1 MWFTSDNAGP
11 AHPSVIDALAR
22 ANEGYTGSYGADPI
36 MDAVRTRIRDMFE
49 APEAAVYLV
58 ATGTSANAL
67 ALACLCPPWATVYAS
82 RNAHVEEDEC
92 AAPEFFTGGAK
103 ITLLDGAHAKIDVK
117 AFEDALAFTARAGV
131 HNVQK
136 GALSLTNSTEAGAI
150 YTLGEIK
157 ALTDIARSH
166 GIPTH
171 LDGARFSNALVA
183 LDCTPAEMT
192 WKAGVDIVCFGGTK
206 NGLMGVEAVVI
217 FDPEKAWEFELRR
230 KRAGHLFS
238 KHRYLSAQMQAYLK
252 GDLWKD
258 MARQAN
264 AMAARLSA
272 GLVARGADLLH
283 PTQANAVF
291 ASFPRRQHQAAQAAG
306 AQYYFWPFN
315 QSLDGPSD
323 ERLSAR
329 LVCNWCT
336 TEAEVDAF
344 LSALEGADSK
354 AAQ

>member
-11 AHPSVIDALAR
+11 AHPKVLDALRA

-36 MDAVRTRIRDMFE
+36 MDEVRMRIRALFE

-103 ITLLDGAHAKIDVK
+103 ITLLEGAHAKIEPK
-117 AFEDALAFTARAGV
+117 AFEQALAFTARAGV

-136 GALSLTNSTEAGAI
+136 GALSLTNSTEAGAV
-150 YTLGEIK
+150 YSLDEIK
-157 ALTDIARSH
+157 ALTDTARAH

-183 LDCTPAEMT
+183 LGCTPAEMT

-238 KHRYLSAQMQAYLK
+238 KHRYLSAQMQAYLQD
-252 GDLWKD
+252 DLWLD
-258 MARQAN
+258 LATQAN
-264 AMAARLSA
+264 RMAQRLSE
-272 GLVARGADLLH
+272 GLVARGASLMH
-283 PTQANAVF
+283 PTQANGVF

-306 AQYYFWPFN
+306 AHYYFWPFN
-315 QSLDGPSD
+315 QSLEGPPED
-323 ERLSAR
+323 PLSAR

-336 TEAEVDAF
+336 TEAEVDGF
-344 LSALEGADSK
+344 LAAVEGAETR